1 MSRLSLNYQQSHD
14 IDWFAHAGDVF
25 IHAMS
30 FGGKLPEEINDWRLL
45 CEMVVKAYHLET
57 IINDDANLSYNDQY
71 IDSRLMLQFDNNQPN
86 EAERREIRS
95 RYLRHFEE
103 MALKGFYSFDRDLND
118 ENLYHLIVK
127 PSSSLQEWK
136 DIIMPQKKYVQL
148 IRNNEDVIIGF
159 RIILNSSGETISD

>member
-1 MSRLSLNYQQSHD
+1 
-14 IDWFAHAGDVF
+14 
-25 IHAMS
+25 
-30 FGGKLPEEINDWRLL
+30 
-45 CEMVVKAYHLET
+45 
-57 IINDDANLSYNDQY
+57 
-71 IDSRLMLQFDNNQPN
+71 
-86 EAERREIRS
+86 
-95 RYLRHFEE
+95 

-136 DIIMPQKKYVQL
+136 DIIMPPKKYVQL